1 MAKDYKELYEERAA
15 IIEFDGGK
23 SRKVAEEDALVFVT
37 NLFIKDENLD
47 MKNAASYAKIR
58 QFKRDLVK

>member
-23 SRKVAEEDALVFVT
+23 SRKMAEEDALIYVT
-37 NLFIKDENLD
+37 NLFIRN
-47 MKNAASYAKIR
+47 KIR
-58 QFKRDLVK
+58 YEKCRNLRQN